1 MSFVH
6 TEGAKLTA
14 LETKVLYLF
23 IEQIQH
29 GQQQCKLPHIA
40 PPMCLN
46 LDLERPPLGVR
57 VVQKHAL
64 SLSAVRQSHRHPVV
78 PSVVMFSLI

>member
-6 TEGAKLTA
+6 MEGAQLTA

-23 IEQIQH
+23 IEQVQH
-29 GQQQCKLPHIA
+29 GQQQCKLPHIV

-46 LDLERPPLGVR
+46 PDLERPSLGVR
-57 VVQKHAL
+57 Q
-64 SLSAVRQSHRHPVV
+64 
-78 PSVVMFSLI
+78 

>member
-6 TEGAKLTA
+6 TEGAQLTA

-23 IEQIQH
+23 IEQVQH
-29 GQQQCKLPHIA
+29 GQQQCKLPHIV

-46 LDLERPPLGVR
+46 PDLERPSLGVR
-57 VVQKHAL
+57 Q
-64 SLSAVRQSHRHPVV
+64 
-78 PSVVMFSLI
+78 